1 MLNWLTDTLRLF
13 TRVAVSAN
21 MKPVVEIQQPVQ
33 WVKSKLLAPRG
44 NPPGV
49 VNAGLFCDPTDDFFV
64 ACAGPNELFEFS
76 GIDAGEFKKC
86 PIKRTVVMI

>member
-1 MLNWLTDTLRLF
+1 
-13 TRVAVSAN
+13 

-33 WVKSKLLAPRG
+33 GVKSKPSAPQG
-44 NPPGV
+44 YPPGV
-49 VNAGLFCDPTDDFFV
+49 VNARFFSDPTGDFFV
-64 ACAGPNELFEFS
+64 ACARPNELFEFS